1 MTFAQR
7 TSSSLVNIGNQTVNI
22 PEPLDVTFPSPQE
35 VTVGNT
41 VSVDVTNTTAIDV
54 TVSNIPEVTV
64 SGTPNVAVTNIPDVT
79 ISGTPDVN
87 VVNVP
92 SVTVG
97 NTSGSPVPVHFPST
111 PSVNVANTPSV
122 TVSGT
127 PNVAVTNTPSV
138 TVSGTPTVTV
148 GNSILTVSDP
158 SLRRTAFGELLV
170 GQLQPKA
177 AWRFDYGSTPNNRIV
192 STTTA
197 TGGTVTVVNSKA
209 VLTTSAN
216 AAGSATMRTIAPLR
230 YLNGIGGLARFT
242 GVFTTGVANS
252 RQLIGIGDAVDGF
265 FIGYVGNAFGIVR
278 RRNSTDDFVA
288 STSWNGTA
296 VTFNPTLGN
305 VFQIRYQWLG
315 YGFIRFYV
323 LDPSDQ
329 ANGFTLVHTINYP
342 NTSPDVS
349 ILNPTLP
356 LWAEAI
362 NTGNTSS
369 LVLQTPSG
377 VAFSEGATS
386 DTSLNPLD
394 IYRSFDNTA
403 TFNNTNVNHLTT
415 IRNKATYGGT
425 ANRMPVV
432 IREITIARGAS
443 GANLSRF
450 RVYKNAATAGTLT
463 FVDVDTNNSP
473 VDTSITTTTVTTA
486 TSLAERT
493 YALSTAD
500 TLSHFDFLE
509 GEIVLQPGESLTVAV
524 DNSQNISTETIVS
537 VAWCEQF

>member
-1 MTFAQR
+1 MTIVQR
-7 TSSSLVNIGNQTVNI
+7 TSSSLVTIGSQTITI

-41 VSVDVTNTTAIDV
+41 VSVDVTNATAIDV
-54 TVSNIPEVTV
+54 AVSNIPAVTV
-64 SGTPNVAVTNIPDVT
+64 SGTSDVNIANTPAVT
-79 ISGTPDVN
+79 ISGTPDVSIT
-87 VVNVP
+87 NVP

-97 NTSGSPVPVHFPST
+97 NTSGSPVPVVFPST
-111 PSVNVANTPSV
+111 PNVNVANTPSV

-138 TVSGTPTVTV
+138 TISGTPTVTI
-148 GNSILTVSDP
+148 GNT
-158 SLRRTAFGELLV
+158 SLSVQEVHNPRTAFGELLV
-170 GQLQPKA
+170 GQLQAKA
-177 AWRFDYGSTPNNRIV
+177 AWRFDYGSTPNTKIV

-197 TGGTVTVVNSKA
+197 SSGTVTVVNSKA

-216 AAGSATMRTIAPLR
+216 AAGSATMRTINTMR
-230 YLNGIGGLARFT
+230 YFNGIGGLARFT

-252 RQLIGIGDAVDGF
+252 RQLIGIGDTVDGF
-265 FIGYVGNAFGIVR
+265 FFGYVGGTFGVVR

-315 YGFIRFYV
+315 YGFLRFYI
-323 LDPSDQ
+323 LDPSNQ
-329 ANGFTLVHTINYP
+329 ENGFTLVHTINYP

-369 LVLQTPSG
+369 IVLQTPSG
-377 VAFSEGATS
+377 AAFSEGSTS
-386 DTSLNPLD
+386 DTSINPLD
-394 IYRSFDNTA
+394 IFRSFDNTA
-403 TFNNTNVNHLTT
+403 SFNNTSVNHLLT
-415 IRNKATYGGT
+415 IRNKATYGGA

-432 IREITIARGAS
+432 IRDITIARATS
-443 GANLSRF
+443 GAGLSRF
-450 RVYKNAATAGTLT
+450 RIYKNAATAGTLT
-463 FVDVDTNNSP
+463 FVDVDTANSP
-473 VDTSITTTTVTTA
+473 VDTSVTTTTVTTA
-486 TSLAERT
+486 TTLAERT

-500 TLSHFDFLE
+500 TISHFDLLE
-509 GEIVLQPGESLTVAV
+509 GELVLQPGESLTFAV
-524 DNSQNISTETIVS
+524 DNSQSTSTETIVS
-537 VAWCEQF
+537 VVWCEQF